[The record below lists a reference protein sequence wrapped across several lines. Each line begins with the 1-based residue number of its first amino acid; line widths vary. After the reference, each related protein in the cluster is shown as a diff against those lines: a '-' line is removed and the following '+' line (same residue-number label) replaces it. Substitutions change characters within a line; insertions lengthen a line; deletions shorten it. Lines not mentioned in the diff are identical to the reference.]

1 MRPEGMLRL
10 AFAGTRA
17 DRARVTITT
26 LGAAVAVLVLLCWAT
41 VVSIQPGGRYSSRM
55 FTSETVLTN
64 LATAMMLFTVPAM
77 FFLAQCARLGAPGR
91 NRRLAAFRLAGA
103 SPTQVVWVAAVETG
117 LAASIGAL
125 AGTAAYLAGRA
136 LLDQPDIDGARP
148 LPTDVL
154 PALPMI
160 VAIALGVPLL
170 ATALA
175 VLLLRR
181 VAITPFGL
189 LRQSRRQRVR
199 AWPGLLG
206 LAGLAGFAA
215 LDALSRSDFVK
226 QGGFGD
232 NKELLWMVA
241 ILACAVLLMLGLML
255 GTAWIGHVSAR
266 LLLRLT
272 RRPSALIAA
281 RQTLADPYDGSRT
294 YTVILVTTAFGAGA
308 MMLHSWLVT
317 NVAVRAAANPSWDPS
332 GTAAFRADI
341 YDIVNMVL
349 LGLLVLAA
357 LALLVALVESG
368 VARRRTLAALVA
380 AGTPRAVLARSM
392 CWRVLIPAVPGIA
405 LACLYGLMAV
415 RSFTATASAGSSHDF
430 QEVCTGTAAQCAD
443 PALRTLHT
451 SYQGVT
457 LTFAVPLPWGD
468 VAALAAAALLVILLV
483 VAASILLQR
492 SSTDPSELRAD

>member
-1 MRPEGMLRL
+1 MRLGNTLRL

-26 LGAAVAVLVLLCWAT
+26 LAAAAAVLVLLCWAT
-41 VVSIQPGGRYSSRM
+41 VVSIGPNGPYSNRL
-55 FTSETVLTN
+55 FTSETVLEN
-64 LATAMMLFTVPAM
+64 LALSMMLFTVPAM

-103 SPTQVVWVAAVETG
+103 SPTQVAWVAAVETG

-125 AGTAAYLAGRA
+125 LGTVAYLAGRA
-136 LLDQPDIDGARP
+136 ILDRPDLDGTRP

-154 PALPMI
+154 PALPLI
-160 VAIALGVPLL
+160 VAIVLGVPLL

-181 VAITPFGL
+181 VVITPFGV
-189 LRQSRRQRVR
+189 LRQSRRQTVH

-206 LAGLAGFAA
+206 LAGLAGFTA
-215 LDALSRSDFVK
+215 LNVASRSDFVK
-226 QGGFGD
+226 QGGLGGH
-232 NKELLWMVA
+232 KEALWVLA

-255 GTAWIGHVSAR
+255 GTAWIGQVSAR

-317 NVAVRAAANPSWDPS
+317 NVAVRAAAYGPSWDPS
-332 GTAAFRADI
+332 GTAAFRADVYEI
-341 YDIVNMVL
+341 INMVL

-380 AGTPRAVLARSM
+380 AGTPRAVLARAL

-415 RSFTATASAGSSHDF
+415 RSFTATASAGGD
-430 QEVCTGTAAQCAD
+430 QEVCTGTVAECAD
-443 PALRTLHT
+443 PALRALHT
-451 SYQGVT
+451 SYQAVE
-457 LTFAVPLPWGD
+457 LTFAVPLPWAD

-483 VAASILLQR
+483 IAASILLQR